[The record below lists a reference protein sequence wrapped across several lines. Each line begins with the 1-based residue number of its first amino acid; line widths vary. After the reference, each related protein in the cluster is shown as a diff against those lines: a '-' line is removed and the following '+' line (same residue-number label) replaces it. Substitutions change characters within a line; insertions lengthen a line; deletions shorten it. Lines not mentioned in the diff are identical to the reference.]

1 MFDKKNPFGKF
12 IRIDETGENEE
23 ARYQSEEALLS
34 RPFHELSLNELR
46 IAKNLLTE
54 RIENTEGMNEMMGQ
68 LDSVDPMLRLPENTI
83 QGFYDAIPVLMKKVE
98 GYKADLEII
107 EGLIRQKSSSSAR
120 GIDA

>member
-12 IRIDETGENEE
+12 TRIDETGENEE

-34 RPFHELSLNELR
+34 RPFHELR

-83 QGFYDAIPVLMKKVE
+83 QGFFDTIPVLMKKVE

-107 EGLIRQKSSSSAR
+107 EGLIRQK
-120 GIDA
+120 IFF